1 MLIMRMVKEVDL
13 VDNKKKGGAY
23 IVSPFLL
30 QLDESKISPPSMIQ
44 YPTNMS
50 GA

>member
-1 MLIMRMVKEVDL
+1 MLIMKMVKEVDL
-13 VDNKKKGGAY
+13 VDNKKRRGLY
-23 IVSPFLL
+23 SLSFLL

>member
-13 VDNKKKGGAY
+13 VDNKKGEAY

-50 GA
+50 DA